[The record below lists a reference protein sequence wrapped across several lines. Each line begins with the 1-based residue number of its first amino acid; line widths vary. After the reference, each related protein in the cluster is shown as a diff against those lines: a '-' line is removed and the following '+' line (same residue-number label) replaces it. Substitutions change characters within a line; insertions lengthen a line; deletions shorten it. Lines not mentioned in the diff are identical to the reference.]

1 MEEYVIKLID
11 LTINNAL
18 KSMDRI
24 EEEKCLNDLRIQL
37 LCGAKSC
44 NGGTRLAYY
53 KYVIKLLTNL
63 CDDFENLYK
72 NEIKKFIND
81 DSNK

>member
-1 MEEYVIKLID
+1 MEEHVFKLID
-11 LTINNAL
+11 LTIRKSL

-37 LCGAKSC
+37 LCVAKSFD
-44 NGGTRLAYY
+44 GVTRLAYY

-63 CDDFENLYK
+63 CDDFENLYT
-72 NEIKKFIND
+72 NELKKYING
-81 DSNK
+81 